1 MIKFT
6 DPNVQ
11 IERYLGRNGNHLTNR
26 SLTGQNT
33 RISEVLV
40 YDSVKSLY
48 YSNYLSG
55 SGGEISIASTASFLP
70 DGTVTG
76 SFYVPNYFNYEQTD
90 LNPQKTFPTASQA
103 KPIVPVAVYSIPSKL
118 YGDKIKPGSVVLNSE
133 ISGSILDDG
142 EGRLYTMLTGEKQ
155 YVGNVIYPHGMLIIT
170 NDDVQTLSKDDLYGT
185 AIYGGAEYGGESL
198 ELTTNFVET
207 YAIGSTITASFSS
220 SYTIF
225 ETQYKVTIGVDEY
238 NYSQNPSITTGS
250 DGSMLE
256 FATSSYFAPYV
267 TTVGLYN
274 NDFELLAVG
283 KLAKPL
289 PTSRTTDTIIL
300 INFDTQ

>member
-11 IERYLGRNGNHLTNR
+11 IERYLGKNGNYLTDR

-33 RISEVLV
+33 RVPEVLV

-48 YSNYLSG
+48 YSNYISG
-55 SGGEISIASTASFLP
+55 SGGEISTTNTASFLP
-70 DGTVTG
+70 DGTIIG
-76 SFYVPNYFNYEQTD
+76 SNYTPNYFNYEQTD
-90 LNPQKTFPTASQA
+90 LNPQKTFPTASQS

-118 YGDKIKPGSVVLNSE
+118 YGDKIKPGSVVIDSE

-155 YVGNVIYPHGMLIIT
+155 YVGNVIYPHGIITIT
-170 NDDVQTLSKDDLYGT
+170 NDEVQSVSRDEVYGT
-185 AIYGGAEYGGESL
+185 AIYGEDEYGGNTTI
-198 ELTTNFVET
+198 TTNFVET
-207 YAIGSTITASFSS
+207 YAAGSTVTASFSS
-220 SYTIF
+220 SYTIY
-225 ETQYKVTIGVDEY
+225 ETQYKVTIGADEY

-250 DGSMLE
+250 DGDMLG
-256 FATSSYFAPYV
+256 FATSSYFAPYI

-274 NDFELLAVG
+274 NNFELLAVG

-289 PTSRTTDTIIL
+289 PTSRTTDTTIL

>member
-11 IERYLGRNGNHLTNR
+11 IERYLGRNGDYLTDR
-26 SLTGQNT
+26 TLTGQNT
-33 RISEVLV
+33 RIPEVLV

-48 YSNYLSG
+48 YSNYISG
-55 SGGEISIASTASFLP
+55 SGGEISTSNTASFLP
-70 DGTVTG
+70 DGTIIG
-76 SFYVPNYFNYEQTD
+76 SNYTLNHFNYEQTD
-90 LNPQKTFPTASQA
+90 LNPQKSFPTASQD

-118 YGDKIKPGSVVLNSE
+118 YGDKIKPGSVVIDSE
-133 ISGSILDDG
+133 ISGSVFDDG

-155 YVGNVIYPHGMLIIT
+155 YVGNVIYPHGIITIT
-170 NDDVQTLSKDDLYGT
+170 NDEVQSITRDEVYGI
-185 AIYGGAEYGGESL
+185 AIYGEDEYGGSTT
-198 ELTTNFVET
+198 LTTNFVET

-220 SYTIF
+220 SYTIY
-225 ETQYKVTIGVDEY
+225 ETQYKVTIGADEY

-250 DGSMLE
+250 DGSMLG

-274 NDFELLAVG
+274 DNFELLAIG

-289 PTSRTTDTIIL
+289 PTSRTTDTTVL

>member
-11 IERYLGRNGNHLTNR
+11 IERYLGRNGDYLTDR
-26 SLTGQNT
+26 TLTGQNT
-33 RISEVLV
+33 RVSEVLV

-48 YSNYLSG
+48 YSNYISG
-55 SGGEISIASTASFLP
+55 SGGEISTSNTASFLP
-70 DGTVTG
+70 DGTIIG
-76 SFYVPNYFNYEQTD
+76 SNYTLNHFNYEQTD
-90 LNPQKTFPTASQA
+90 LNPQKSFPTASQD

-118 YGDKIKPGSVVLNSE
+118 YGDKIKPGSVVIDSE
-133 ISGSILDDG
+133 ISGSVFDDG

-155 YVGNVIYPHGMLIIT
+155 YVGNVIYPHGIITIT
-170 NDDVQTLSKDDLYGT
+170 NDEVQSITRDEVYGT
-185 AIYGGAEYGGESL
+185 AIYGEDEYGGSTT
-198 ELTTNFVET
+198 LTTNFVET
-207 YAIGSTITASFSS
+207 YAVGSTITASFSS
-220 SYTIF
+220 SYTIY
-225 ETQYKVTIGVDEY
+225 ETQYKVTIGADEY

-250 DGSMLE
+250 DGSMLG

-274 NDFELLAVG
+274 DNFELLAIG

-289 PTSRTTDTIIL
+289 PTSRTTDTTVL

>member
-11 IERYLGRNGNHLTNR
+11 IERYLGRNGDYLTDR
-26 SLTGQNT
+26 TLTGQNT
-33 RISEVLV
+33 RIPEVLV

-48 YSNYLSG
+48 YSNYISG
-55 SGGEISIASTASFLP
+55 SGGEISTSNTASFLP
-70 DGTVTG
+70 DGTIIG
-76 SFYVPNYFNYEQTD
+76 SNYTLNHFNYEQTD
-90 LNPQKTFPTASQA
+90 LNPQKSFPTASQD

-118 YGDKIKPGSVVLNSE
+118 YGDKIKPGSVVIDSE
-133 ISGSILDDG
+133 ISGSVFDDG

-155 YVGNVIYPHGMLIIT
+155 YVGNVIYPHGIITIT
-170 NDDVQTLSKDDLYGT
+170 NDEVQSITRDEVYGT
-185 AIYGGAEYGGESL
+185 AIYGEDEYGGSIT
-198 ELTTNFVET
+198 LTTNFVET
-207 YAIGSTITASFSS
+207 YAVGSTITASFSS
-220 SYTIF
+220 SYTIY
-225 ETQYKVTIGVDEY
+225 ETQYKVTIGADEY

-250 DGSMLE
+250 DGSMLG

-274 NDFELLAVG
+274 DNFELLAIG

-289 PTSRTTDTIIL
+289 PTSRTTDTTVL

>member
-1 MIKFT
+1 MAKFT
-6 DPNVQ
+6 DTNVQ
-11 IERYLGRNGNHLTNR
+11 IERYLGRNGNYLTNR
-26 SLTGQNT
+26 TLTGQNT

-48 YSNYLSG
+48 YSNYISG
-55 SGGEISIASTASFLP
+55 SGGEISVVNTASFLP
-70 DGTVTG
+70 DGVITG
-76 SFYVPNYFNYEQTD
+76 SDYTPNYFNYEQTD
-90 LNPQKTFPTASQA
+90 LNPQKTFPTASQD

-118 YGDKIKPGSVVLNSE
+118 YGDKIKPGSVVIESE

-142 EGRLYTMLTGEKQ
+142 EGRLYTMLTGQKQ
-155 YVGNVIYPHGMLIIT
+155 YVGNVIYPHGIIAIT
-170 NDDVQTLSKDDLYGT
+170 NDDVQIISQDDLYGT
-185 AIYGGAEYGGESL
+185 AIYGDAEYGGSL
-198 ELTTNFVET
+198 ESTTNFVET

-220 SYTIF
+220 SYTLY
-225 ETQYKVTIGVDEY
+225 ETQYKVTIGADEY
-238 NYSQNPSITTGS
+238 NYSQNPSIATGS
-250 DGSMLE
+250 DGSMLG

-274 NDFELLAVG
+274 DNFELLAVG

-289 PTSRTTDTIIL
+289 PTSRTTDTTIL

>member
-11 IERYLGRNGNHLTNR
+11 IERYLGRNGDYLTNR

-33 RISEVLV
+33 RVPEVLV
-40 YDSVKSLY
+40 YDSVRSLY

-90 LNPQKTFPTASQA
+90 LNPQKTFPTASTTN
-103 KPIVPVAVYSIPSKL
+103 PTVPVAVYSIPSKL
-118 YGDKIKPGSVVLNSE
+118 YGDNIKPGSVVLTSE

-155 YVGNVIYPHGMLIIT
+155 YVGNVVYPHGMVIIT
-170 NDDVQTLSKDDLYGT
+170 NDDVQTISRDDAYGT
-185 AIYGGAEYGGESL
+185 AIYGDAEYGGRGL
-198 ELTTNFVET
+198 EPTTNFVET

-225 ETQYKVTIGVDEY
+225 ETQYKVTIGADEY

-256 FATSSYFAPYV
+256 FATSSYFSPYV

-274 NDFELLAVG
+274 NNFELLAIG

-289 PTSRTTDTIIL
+289 PTSRTTDTTIL

>member
-11 IERYLGRNGNHLTNR
+11 IERYLGRNGNYLTNR

-33 RISEVLV
+33 RVPEALV

-55 SGGEISIASTASFLP
+55 SGGKISIASTASFLP

-90 LNPQKTFPTASQA
+90 LNPQKTFPTASTVN
-103 KPIVPVAVYSIPSKL
+103 PTVPVAVYSIPSKL
-118 YGDKIKPGSVVLNSE
+118 YGDNIKPGSVVLESE

-155 YVGNVIYPHGMLIIT
+155 YVGNVVYPHGMIIIT
-170 NDDVQTLSKDDLYGT
+170 NDDVQTISRDDVYGT
-185 AIYGGAEYGGESL
+185 AIYGEDEYGGSTT
-198 ELTTNFVET
+198 LTTNFVET

-225 ETQYKVTIGVDEY
+225 ETQYKVTIGADEY

-274 NDFELLAVG
+274 NNFELLAIG

-289 PTSRTTDTIIL
+289 PTSRTTDTTIL
-300 INFDTQ
+300 VNFDTQ

>member
-11 IERYLGRNGNHLTNR
+11 IERYLGRNGDYLTDR
-26 SLTGQNT
+26 TLTGQNT
-33 RISEVLV
+33 RIPEVLV

-48 YSNYLSG
+48 YSNYISG
-55 SGGEISIASTASFLP
+55 SGGEISTSNTASFLP
-70 DGTVTG
+70 DGTIIG
-76 SFYVPNYFNYEQTD
+76 SNYTLNHFNYEQTD
-90 LNPQKTFPTASQA
+90 LNPQKSFPTASQD

-118 YGDKIKPGSVVLNSE
+118 YGDKIKPGSVVIDSE
-133 ISGSILDDG
+133 ISGSVFDDG

-155 YVGNVIYPHGMLIIT
+155 YVGNVIYPHGIITIT
-170 NDDVQTLSKDDLYGT
+170 NDEVQSITRDEVYGT
-185 AIYGGAEYGGESL
+185 AIYGEDEYGGSTT
-198 ELTTNFVET
+198 LTTNFVET
-207 YAIGSTITASFSS
+207 YAVGSTITASFSS
-220 SYTIF
+220 SYTIY
-225 ETQYKVTIGVDEY
+225 ETQYKVTIGADEY

-250 DGSMLE
+250 DGSMLG

-274 NDFELLAVG
+274 DNFELLAIG

-289 PTSRTTDTIIL
+289 PTSRTTDTTVL